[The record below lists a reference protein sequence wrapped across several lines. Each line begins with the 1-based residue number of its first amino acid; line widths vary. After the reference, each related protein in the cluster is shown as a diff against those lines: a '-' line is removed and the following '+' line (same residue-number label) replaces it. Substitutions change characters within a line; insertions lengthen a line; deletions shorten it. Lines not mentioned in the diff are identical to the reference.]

1 MSREKFSLI
10 LQDAKEIAPLV
21 RHFTFVRKDGQP
33 FDFIPGQFINLFFES
48 QGELVQRSY
57 SLACI
62 PGETGTIEMALSYVS
77 NGKASD
83 FIFGLQRGDEIL
95 AAGPFGRL
103 TLREEQ
109 PKRYVLVATGT
120 GVTPYRSMLLELS
133 KRMREHGTE
142 VVLLQGARSPLDQ
155 LYKDDFV
162 EFAKTHPRFT
172 FVACCSRAVS
182 DPQEP
187 YEYKGYVQD
196 QFEVLKLNPENDM
209 VFLCGNPNMI
219 DAAYLK
225 LTDLGFTAAQVR
237 REKYV
242 FSH

>member
-33 FDFIPGQFINLFFES
+33 FEFIPGQFINLFFES

-57 SLACI
+57 SLASI
-62 PGETGTIEMALSYVS
+62 PGESGDIEMALSYVS

-95 AAGPFGRL
+95 ASGPFGRL
-103 TLREEQ
+103 TLREEK
-109 PKRYVLVATGT
+109 PKRYILVATGT
-120 GVTPYRSMLLELS
+120 GVTPYRSMLPELS
-133 KRMREHGTE
+133 KRIREDGVE
-142 VVLLQGARSPLDQ
+142 VVIMQGARSPMDQ
-155 LYKDDFV
+155 LYLEDFV
-162 EFAKTHPRFT
+162 KYAELHENFHFM
-172 FVACCSRAVS
+172 ACCSRAVS
-182 DPQEP
+182 DPTKP
-187 YEYKGYVQD
+187 YEHKGYVQD
-196 QFEVLKLNPENDM
+196 HFDTLNLNPEQDM
-209 VFLCGNPNMI
+209 FFLCGNPNMI

-225 LTDLGFTAAQVR
+225 LTELGFAAANVR

>member
-10 LQDAKEIAPLV
+10 LQEAKEIAPLV

-33 FDFIPGQFINLFFES
+33 FEFTPGQFINLFFEN
-48 QGELVQRSY
+48 QGELLQRSY
-57 SLACI
+57 SIATI
-62 PGETGTIEMALSYVS
+62 PGEAGTIELALSYVS
-77 NGKASD
+77 NGRASD
-83 FIFGLQRGDEIL
+83 YIFGLERGDEIL
-95 AAGPFGRL
+95 ASGPFGRL

-120 GVTPYRSMLLELS
+120 GVTPYRSMLMELS

-142 VVLLQGARSPLDQ
+142 VVLLQGARSPMDQ
-155 LYKDDFV
+155 LYLDDFLS
-162 EFAKTHPRFT
+162 FAQNHPQFK
-172 FVACCSRAVS
+172 FLACCSRTLSEPA
-182 DPQEP
+182 QP
-187 YEYKGYVQD
+187 YEVKGYVQD
-196 QFEVLKLNPENDM
+196 QFEALKLNPEQDM

-219 DAAYLK
+219 DAAFVK
-225 LTDLGFTAAQVR
+225 LTELGFSPTNVR

>member
-21 RHFTFVRKDGQP
+21 RHFTFVRKDGTP
-33 FDFIPGQFINLFFES
+33 FDFIPGQFINLFFEN

-57 SLACI
+57 SLASI
-62 PGETGTIEMALSYVS
+62 PGEEGNVEMALSYVS

-103 TLREEQ
+103 TLREET
-109 PKRYVLVATGT
+109 PKRYILVATGT
-120 GVTPYRSMLLELS
+120 GVTPYRSMLNELA
-133 KRMREHGTE
+133 KRMREQGVE
-142 VVLLQGARSPLDQ
+142 VVILQGARSPMDQ
-155 LYKDDFV
+155 LYLNDFV
-162 EFAKTHPRFT
+162 PFAEHHPKFQ
-172 FVACCSRAVS
+172 FMACCSRTVS
-182 DPQEP
+182 DPVKP
-187 YEYKGYVQD
+187 YETMGYVQD
-196 QFEVLKLNPENDM
+196 QFEKLNLNPEQDM

-219 DAAYLK
+219 DAAFLK
-225 LTDLGFTAAQVR
+225 LTDLGFTAANVR

>member
-10 LQDAKEIAPLV
+10 LQDSKEIAPLV

-33 FDFIPGQFINLFFES
+33 FEFTPGQFINLYFEN

-57 SLACI
+57 SLASI
-62 PGETGTIEMALSYVS
+62 PGETGTIELALSYVT

-83 FIFGLQRGDEIL
+83 FIFGLERGDEIQ
-95 AAGPFGRL
+95 ASGPFGRL
-103 TLREEQ
+103 TLREER

-120 GVTPYRSMLLELS
+120 GVTPYRSMLKELS
-133 KRMREHGTE
+133 VRMREHGVK
-142 VVLLQGARSPLDQ
+142 VVLLQGARSPMDQ
-155 LYKDDFV
+155 LYLDDFV
-162 EFAKTHPRFT
+162 PFAENHPEFT
-172 FVACCSRAVS
+172 FLACCSRVLS
-182 DPQEP
+182 EPPKP
-187 YEYKGYVQD
+187 YEVKGYVQD
-196 QFEVLKLNPENDM
+196 QFDNLELNPEEDM

-219 DAAYLK
+219 DAAFLK
-225 LTDLGFTAAQVR
+225 LTELGFSAANVR

>member
-33 FDFIPGQFINLFFES
+33 FEFTPGQFINLFFEN
-48 QGELVQRSY
+48 QGELIQRSY
-57 SLACI
+57 SLATI
-62 PGETGTIEMALSYVS
+62 PGENGNIEMALSYVS

-103 TLREEQ
+103 TLREEM
-109 PKRYVLVATGT
+109 PKRYILVATGT
-120 GVTPYRSMLLELS
+120 GVTPYRSMLMELS

-142 VVLLQGARSPLDQ
+142 VVLLQGARSPMDQ
-155 LYKDDFV
+155 LYLDDFV
-162 EFAKTHPRFT
+162 PFSQNHPHFK
-172 FVACCSRAVS
+172 FIACCSRTVS
-182 DPQEP
+182 EPQHP
-187 YEYKGYVQD
+187 YEVKGYVQD
-196 QFEVLKLNPENDM
+196 QFDHLALNPKEDM

-225 LTDLGFTAAQVR
+225 LTELGFTAANVR